1 MSESVVVRVNG
12 VERRF
17 RAGLTI
23 SALLGDLEV
32 STPRVAVERNRE
44 IVPKASYAS
53 TLIQEGDELEVVEFV
68 GGG

>member
-1 MSESVVVRVNG
+1 MTSPVVVRVNG
-12 VERRF
+12 EERRF
-17 RAGLTI
+17 PAGMTI

-44 IVPKASYAS
+44 IVPKTSYE
-53 TLIQEGDELEVVEFV
+53 TTRIEEGDQLEVVEFV